1 MSILLVDLGNSRL
14 KWARLASDGLSGF
27 SALLHRDQALPAVL
41 NRHWGTLEK
50 MQRVLVASVAAAS
63 VRTQLESW
71 IAQHWACQAEFLS
84 SPAHGSGL
92 VNSYVDPA
100 RLGCD
105 RWAAMVAARRRTESA
120 FCVVDCGSAVTIDA
134 VDESGRHLGGLI
146 LPGVRSML
154 ESLGRNTPLMLNE
167 IEHLDKIR
175 LGTSTEGAVQSGI
188 LGAISCLVNQ
198 TVSVQQSLPDTGQR
212 CFLTGGD
219 AAYLA
224 PLLNISYEYRA
235 NLVLEGLAIL
245 AQEGM

>member
-1 MSILLVDLGNSRL
+1 MSILLVDVGNTRL
-14 KWARLASDGLSGF
+14 KWARLENDGLGEF
-27 SALLHRDQALPAVL
+27 AALVHRGQALPVL
-41 NRHWGTLEK
+41 LNQYWGALEK
-50 MQRVLVASVAAAS
+50 MQRVLVASVAAIS

-71 IAQHWACQAEFLS
+71 VAQHWACRMEFLS
-84 SPAHGSGL
+84 SPAQGSGL
-92 VNSYVDPA
+92 VNSYDDPA

-146 LPGVRSML
+146 LPGMRAML
-154 ESLGRNTPLMLNE
+154 DALGRNTPLMLNE
-167 IEHLDKIR
+167 FEHMDKAR
-175 LGTSTEGAVQSGI
+175 LGTSTEGAVQAGI

-198 TVSVQQSLPDTGQR
+198 TVSDQQSLSDTGLH

-219 AAYLA
+219 AAYIA
-224 PLLNISYEYRA
+224 PLLNIPYEHRA

-245 AQEGM
+245 AQEGV